1 MSPALSEWQLT
12 AHSPSI
18 IWHNFSIHLQD
29 SAELVNLSVN
39 SQILYTDYFSN
50 LQKHKPTM
58 LEAAVQSKIDQW
70 LSGNYDA
77 ETKATIQQLVDQENI
92 TELTDSFYK
101 DLEFGT
107 GGLRGLIGVG
117 SNRMNQYTIGAAT
130 QGLANYL
137 NKNFAGEKISVAIAH
152 DSRIKSDEFARVTA
166 NIFSANGIDVYL
178 FEALRPTPELSFA
191 IRLLGCKSGV
201 VVTASHNPKEYNGY
215 KAYWDDGSQVV
226 APHDRNVIAEVNAIQ
241 SIDDIKFEGDSS
253 KIHLIGKEVDEKYL
267 DQIVSLSISKDAIAR
282 QKDLKIVFTPI
293 HGTGVTLVPPLLQKM
308 GFENVTVIA
317 EQAEASGNGQFPT
330 VVYPNPEESEAMSM
344 AVNKAKEID
353 ADLVLGTDPDAD
365 RVGIAVKNHHGEIQL
380 LNGNQTA
387 TLLIYYL
394 LQAWKE
400 AGKLSGKEFVC
411 KTIVTTDLIDK
422 MAAGYDVYCYN
433 TLTGFKYIAQ
443 VIRELEGQQQ
453 FIGGGEESYGYLIG
467 DAVRDKDAI
476 ASCGMIAELTA
487 YAKDKG
493 LSLFDML
500 MEVYKQFGFYY
511 EGLISL
517 TKKGKSGAE
526 EIQQMMADFRANP
539 PQSLAGSPV
548 IRIDDYKFLKRTENG
563 TTVDIPSGSMGIES
577 SNVLQFFT
585 ADGTKFTCRP
595 SGTEPKIKFY
605 VGVVA
610 PLNSN
615 EEFDAVYASLK
626 QKVAS
631 IGEELGLK

>member
-1 MSPALSEWQLT
+1 
-12 AHSPSI
+12 
-18 IWHNFSIHLQD
+18 
-29 SAELVNLSVN
+29 
-39 SQILYTDYFSN
+39 
-50 LQKHKPTM
+50 M
-58 LEAAVQSKIDQW
+58 LETAVQSKVNQW
-70 LSGNYDA
+70 LTGNYDA
-77 ETKATIQQLVDQENI
+77 TTKATIQKLIDDNNT

-107 GGLRGLIGVG
+107 GGLRGLLGIG
-117 SNRMNQYTIGAAT
+117 SNRMNNYTVGAAT

-137 NKNFAGEKISVAIAH
+137 NKNFIGEKISVAIAH
-152 DSRIKSDEFARVTA
+152 DCRIKSDEFAEVIA
-166 NIFSANGIDVYL
+166 NIFSANGIEVYL
-178 FEALRPTPELSFA
+178 FSSLRPTPELSFA
-191 IRLLGCKSGV
+191 IRQLGCKSGV

-226 APHDRNVIAEVNAIQ
+226 APHDKNIIGEVNAIQ
-241 SIDDIKFEGDSS
+241 SLEDIKFEGDSS
-253 KIHLIGKEVDEKYL
+253 KIHLIDKEVDDKYIAHL
-267 DQIVSLSISKDAIAR
+267 LSLSISKEAIAR
-282 QKDLKIVFTPI
+282 QKDLKIVYTPI
-293 HGTGVTLVPPLLQKM
+293 HGTGVTLVPRLLAEM

-317 EQAEASGNGQFPT
+317 EQSEPKGNGQFPT
-330 VVYPNPEESEAMSM
+330 VVYPNPEEAEAMSM

-353 ADLVLGTDPDAD
+353 ADLVMGTDPDAD
-365 RVGIAVKNHHGEIQL
+365 RVGIAAKNHHGEIQL

-387 TLLIYYL
+387 MVLIYYL

-400 AGKLSGKEFVC
+400 AGKLTGKEFVC
-411 KTIVTTDLIDK
+411 KTIVTTDIIDK
-422 MAAGYDVYCYN
+422 MAADAGVQCYN

-443 VIRELEGQQQ
+443 VIRELEGKEQ

-500 MEVYKQFGFYY
+500 IEVYKKFGFYY

-517 TKKGKSGAE
+517 TKKGKTGAE
-526 EIQQMMADFRANP
+526 EIQGMMADFRATP
-539 PQSLAGSPV
+539 PQSLAGSSV
-548 IRIDDYKFLKRTENG
+548 IRIDDYKSLKRTENG
-563 TTVDIPSGSMGIES
+563 QTVEIPSGEMGIES

-605 VGVVA
+605 VGVVGK
-610 PLNSN
+610 LERN
-615 EEFDAVYASLK
+615 EDFDAVYASLQ
-626 QKVAS
+626 QKVKD
-631 IGEELGLK
+631 IGAELDLK

>member
-1 MSPALSEWQLT
+1 
-12 AHSPSI
+12 
-18 IWHNFSIHLQD
+18 
-29 SAELVNLSVN
+29 
-39 SQILYTDYFSN
+39 
-50 LQKHKPTM
+50 M
-58 LEAAVQSKIDQW
+58 LETAVQNKVNQW
-70 LSGNYDA
+70 LTGSYDA
-77 ETKATIQQLVDQENI
+77 DTKTAIQTLLDAGNA

-107 GGLRGLIGVG
+107 GGLRGLIGIG
-117 SNRMNQYTIGAAT
+117 SNRMNQYTVGAAT

-137 NKNFAGEKISVAIAH
+137 NQVFVGEPISVAIAY
-152 DSRIKSDEFARVTA
+152 DSRMKSDEFAQIIA
-166 NIFSANGIDVYL
+166 DIFSANGIEVYL
-178 FEALRPTPELSFA
+178 FDALRPTPELSFA

-215 KAYWDDGSQVV
+215 KAYWTDGSQIV
-226 APHDRNVIAEVNAIQ
+226 APHDKNVIDEVNKIQ
-241 SIDDIKFEGDSS
+241 SIDAIRFVGNPA
-253 KIHLIGKEVDEKYL
+253 KIHAVGAEIDAQYIA
-267 DQIVSLSISKDAIAR
+267 QILSLSISKAAIER
-282 QKDLKIVFTPI
+282 QKDLKIVYTPL
-293 HGTGVTLVPPLLQKM
+293 HGTGITLVPTLLQSM
-308 GFENVTVIA
+308 GFENVTLIT
-317 EQAEASGNGQFPT
+317 EQAEPNGNGQFPT
-330 VVYPNPEESEAMSM
+330 VVYPNPEESEAMNM
-344 AVNKAKEID
+344 AVNKAKEIG

-365 RVGIAVKNHHGEIQL
+365 RVGIAVRNHHGEIQL

-400 AGKLSGKEFVC
+400 SGKLAGKEFVC

-422 MAAGYDVYCYN
+422 MAASYGVSCYN

-443 VIRELEGQQQ
+443 VIRELEGKEQ

-500 MEVYKQFGFYY
+500 MEIYKQFGFYY

-517 TKKGKSGAE
+517 TKKGKTGAD

-539 PQSLAGSPV
+539 PQSLAGSEV
-548 IRIDDYKFLKRTENG
+548 VKIDDYKSLKRTQNG
-563 TTVDIPSGSMGIES
+563 VVSDIAAGEMGIES

-610 PLNSN
+610 QLANN
-615 EEFDAVYASLK
+615 EDFDATYDNLK
-626 QKVAS
+626 AKVKA
-631 IGEELGLK
+631 IGEELKLK

>member
-1 MSPALSEWQLT
+1 
-12 AHSPSI
+12 
-18 IWHNFSIHLQD
+18 
-29 SAELVNLSVN
+29 
-39 SQILYTDYFSN
+39 
-50 LQKHKPTM
+50 M
-58 LEAAVQSKIDQW
+58 LETAVQNKVNQW
-70 LSGNYDA
+70 LTGSYDA
-77 ETKATIQQLVDQENI
+77 GTKTAIQTLLDAGNA

-107 GGLRGLIGVG
+107 GGLRGLIGIG
-117 SNRMNQYTIGAAT
+117 SNRMNQYTVGAAT

-137 NKNFAGEKISVAIAH
+137 NQVFVGEPISVAIAY
-152 DSRIKSDEFARVTA
+152 DSRMKSDEFAQIIA
-166 NIFSANGIDVYL
+166 DIFSANGIEVYL
-178 FEALRPTPELSFA
+178 FDALRPTPELSFA

-215 KAYWDDGSQVV
+215 KAYWTDGSQIV
-226 APHDRNVIAEVNAIQ
+226 APHDKNVIDEVNKIQ
-241 SIDDIKFEGDSS
+241 SIDAIRFVGNPA
-253 KIHLIGKEVDEKYL
+253 KIHAVGAEIDAQYIA
-267 DQIVSLSISKDAIAR
+267 QILSLSISKAAIER
-282 QKDLKIVFTPI
+282 QKDLKIVYTPL
-293 HGTGVTLVPPLLQKM
+293 HGTGITLVPTLLQSM
-308 GFENVTVIA
+308 GFENVTLIT
-317 EQAEASGNGQFPT
+317 EQAEPNGNGQFPT
-330 VVYPNPEESEAMSM
+330 VVYPNPEESEAMNM
-344 AVNKAKEID
+344 AVNKAKEIG

-365 RVGIAVKNHHGEIQL
+365 RVGIAVRNHHGEIQL

-400 AGKLSGKEFVC
+400 SGKLAGKEFVC

-422 MAAGYDVYCYN
+422 MAASYGVSCYN

-443 VIRELEGQQQ
+443 VIRELEGKEQ

-500 MEVYKQFGFYY
+500 MEIYKQFGFYY

-517 TKKGKSGAE
+517 TKKGKTGAD

-539 PQSLAGSPV
+539 PQSLAGSEV
-548 IRIDDYKFLKRTENG
+548 VKIDDYKSLKRTQNG
-563 TTVDIPSGSMGIES
+563 VVSDIAAGEMGIES

-610 PLNSN
+610 QLANN
-615 EEFDAVYASLK
+615 EDFDATYDNLK
-626 QKVAS
+626 AKVKA
-631 IGEELGLK
+631 IGEELKLK

>member
-1 MSPALSEWQLT
+1 MTAQLDPT
-12 AHSPSI
+12 VLAKVKT
-18 IWHNFSIHLQD
+18 WL
-29 SAELVNLSVN
+29 EG
-39 SQILYTDYFSN
+39 DYDIDT
-50 LQKHKPTM
+50 K
-58 LEAAVQSKIDQW
+58 QS
-70 LSGNYDA
+70 
-77 ETKATIQQLVDQENI
+77 IQQLIDEEND
-92 TELTDSFYK
+92 TELTDAFYK

-117 SNRMNQYTIGAAT
+117 SNRMNRYTVGTAT

-137 NKNFAGEKISVAIAH
+137 NKAFPNQEIKVAIAY
-152 DSRIKSDEFARVTA
+152 DSRIKSDEFSQIIAD
-166 NIFSANGIDVYL
+166 IFSASGITVYL

-191 IRLLGCKSGV
+191 IRQLGCQSGV

-215 KAYWDDGSQVV
+215 KAYWNDGSQVV
-226 APHDRNVIAEVNAIQ
+226 APHDSNIIDEVNAIK
-241 SIDDIKFEGDSS
+241 SIDDIKFEGDAL
-253 KIHLIGKEVDEKYL
+253 KIIKIGADIDEKYL
-267 DQIVSLSISKDAIAR
+267 DHILSLSISKDAIAR
-282 QKDLKIVFTPI
+282 QKDLKIVYTPL
-293 HGTGVTLVPPLLQKM
+293 HGTGVTLVPPLLKKM
-308 GFENVTVIA
+308 GFESVTVIE
-317 EQAEASGNGQFPT
+317 EQAEPNGNGQFPT

-365 RVGIAVKNHHGEIQL
+365 RVGIAAKNHHGEIQL

-387 TLLIYYL
+387 SVLIYYL
-394 LQAWKE
+394 LNAWKD
-400 AGKLSGKEFVC
+400 AGKLTGTQFVC

-422 MAAGYDVYCYN
+422 MAASYDVKCYN

-443 VIRELEGQQQ
+443 VIREKEGIEQ

-476 ASCGMIAELTA
+476 ASCAMIAELTA

-500 MEVYKQFGFYY
+500 IEIYKKFGFYY

-517 TKKGKSGAE
+517 TKKGKTGAE

-539 PQSLAGSPV
+539 PKTLAGSDV
-548 IRIDDYKFLKRTENG
+548 IRMDDYKALTTTDFTSG
-563 TTVDIPSGSMGIES
+563 TTTSIPSGEMGIES

-585 ADGTKFTCRP
+585 VDGTKFTCRP

-605 VGVVA
+605 VGVRA
-610 PLNSN
+610 ELAGKD
-615 EEFDAVYASLK
+615 EFDSVYAGLK
-626 QKVAS
+626 DKVKA